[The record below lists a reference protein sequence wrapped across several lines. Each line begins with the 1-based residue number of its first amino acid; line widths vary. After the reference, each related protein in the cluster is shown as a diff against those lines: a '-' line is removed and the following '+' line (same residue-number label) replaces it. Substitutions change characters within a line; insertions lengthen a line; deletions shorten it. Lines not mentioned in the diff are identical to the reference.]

1 MMQSS
6 KGAMTF
12 TVMQDSLP
20 MRRRFVIQ
28 GLRRG
33 GLVAVGLMGLLVGP
47 GVVRAEGGCPAGQYP
62 IGGQGVQGCAPIPAN
77 AAPPSAPRPNGRWI
91 ETWGAIA
98 VASSGVGG
106 AAKGLKTRKDAVEAA
121 LKDCAAAGDTD
132 CKVMTV
138 FRNQCVAS
146 IYAGP
151 GLVSRTFT
159 GPTIEVAR
167 DAATKD
173 CRQRAPNG
181 ECRIIYT
188 ACSEPL
194 FEPF

>member
-1 MMQSS
+1 MTRLRKFFSRFSNLFLGDQRLRS
-6 KGAMTF
+6 GALT
-12 TVMQDSLP
+12 LA
-20 MRRRFVIQ
+20 
-28 GLRRG
+28 GLIACFG
-33 GLVAVGLMGLLVGP
+33 SP

-77 AAPPSAPRPNGRWI
+77 AAPTAPRPNGRWI
-91 ETWGAIA
+91 KTWGAIA

-106 AAKGLKTRKDAVEAA
+106 AAKGLKTKKEAVEAA

-159 GPTIEVAR
+159 GPTIEVAG

>member
-1 MMQSS
+1 MTRLRTSFSRFSNLFLGDQRLRLPALVVAGLIACFSS
-6 KGAMTF
+6 
-12 TVMQDSLP
+12 
-20 MRRRFVIQ
+20 
-28 GLRRG
+28 
-33 GLVAVGLMGLLVGP
+33 P

-62 IGGQGVQGCAPIPAN
+62 IGGQGVQGCAPIPSN
-77 AAPPSAPRPNGRWI
+77 AAPAVSRPNGRWI
-91 ETWGAIA
+91 KTWGAIA

-106 AAKGLKTRKDAVEAA
+106 AAKGLKTKKEAVEAA
-121 LKDCAAAGDTD
+121 LRDCAADGDTD
-132 CKVMTV
+132 CKVMTTY
-138 FRNQCVAS
+138 RNQCVAS

-181 ECRIIYT
+181 ECRIIYSD
-188 ACSEPL
+188 CSEPL
-194 FEPF
+194 FERF